1 MQTEVSLTP
10 HLFGLP
16 AAAEGG
22 LCPLEPRLPREQGR
36 AGDSGASS
44 GLGGLFEEP
53 GTEVQDSKGTALEM
67 ISVEVTMGP

>member
-16 AAAEGG
+16 AVAEGG
-22 LCPLEPRLPREQGR
+22 PCPLEPRLPREQGR
-36 AGDSGASS
+36 EGNSGSSS

-53 GTEVQDSKGTALEM
+53 GSEAQDSKGTALEM